1 MKRTAILSMTMMA
14 LVASAAVATDPATAT
29 LGEGK
34 GLVTLTWDQFVKIT
48 GYGPSQKAG
57 QILTIPWSEV
67 KELLGE
73 AAPKLAEGTTVE
85 LRWSEFKALLEWSIR
100 QKEPKDDVPPP
111 TDYII
116 TSSQYAGTLS
126 ADGATFTLTLKLNV
140 LRKEGWKRIPV
151 LPSNVALTK
160 VTLTP
165 AKGVFLNSQGGHY
178 ELLTN
183 TDGAIEAKLEFS
195 VSVQK
200 AAGINTVTFPR
211 VATGSSVLDLT
222 IDREKVDV
230 KVAGAQSLTT
240 KTEGKTTKTVAAIPA
255 GVPVAISWER
265 ALPKVEPAPA
275 KLYAETRTLVAVA
288 DRLLLCHEV
297 VNFNILHSPVR
308 ELKLAVPKGASVLTV
323 SGPSVQDWRVDS
335 NGTLAVVLRGEVVG
349 SYSLRIAYEAGAA
362 ETATTP
368 VLRALGVERERGYVG
383 VVAVA
388 NVEIEA
394 GEVTGA
400 TKIDARQLPA
410 DIVAMTNQPVLL
422 AFRYVGETFTVPLSI
437 KKHAE
442 VDVLVTIVDTGL
454 YTAMQLSD
462 GRRITKVLYSVRNNR
477 NQFLRLMMPAGAEIW
492 SVAVNGNNVSP
503 AKDEGGNV
511 LIPLV
516 RSASQSSELASFPVE
531 IVYVEKPSA
540 PAPASGTL
548 TVKLPTCGMGVPVM
562 HVMYNFYAPAEGKYT
577 LGWGASG
584 FSGPLRLVE
593 EFSTLS
599 TGPGPEAVRR
609 DAAAQVANM
618 QEQVD
623 TRMDAEAGKLGATPI
638 RVRLPLN
645 GQRFRL
651 EKILALPS
659 DDLYFVVKYRDWKIA
674 E

>member
-1 MKRTAILSMTMMA
+1 M
-14 LVASAAVATDPATAT
+14 
-29 LGEGK
+29 
-34 GLVTLTWDQFVKIT
+34 
-48 GYGPSQKAG
+48 
-57 QILTIPWSEV
+57 
-67 KELLGE
+67 
-73 AAPKLAEGTTVE
+73 
-85 LRWSEFKALLEWSIR
+85 
-100 QKEPKDDVPPP
+100 
-111 TDYII
+111 
-116 TSSQYAGTLS
+116 
-126 ADGATFTLTLKLNV
+126 
-140 LRKEGWKRIPV
+140 RK
-151 LPSNVALTK
+151 S
-160 VTLTP
+160 
-165 AKGVFLNSQGGHY
+165 
-178 ELLTN
+178 
-183 TDGAIEAKLEFS
+183 
-195 VSVQK
+195 
-200 AAGINTVTFPR
+200 AGINTVTFPR
-211 VATGSSVLDLT
+211 VAAGSSVLDLT
-222 IDREKVDV
+222 IDRENVDV

-255 GVPVAISWER
+255 GVPVGISWER

-288 DRLLLCHEV
+288 DGLLLCHEV
-297 VNFNILHSPVR
+297 INFNILHSPVR
-308 ELKLAVPKGASVLTV
+308 ELKLAVPKGVSVLTV
-323 SGPSVQDWRVDS
+323 SGPSLQDWRVDS

-349 SYSLRIAYEAGAA
+349 AYSLRVTYETSAA
-362 ETATTP
+362 ETATIP

-400 TKIDARQLPA
+400 SKIDARQLPA

-422 AFRYVGETFTVPLSI
+422 AFRYVGEKFTVPLSI

-462 GRRITKVLYSVRNNR
+462 GRRITKVLYNVRNNR
-477 NQFLRLMMPAGAEIW
+477 NQFLRLVMPAGAEIW

-503 AKDEGGNV
+503 AKDESGNV

-516 RSASQSSELASFPVE
+516 RSASRSSELASFPVE
-531 IVYVEKPSA
+531 IVYVEKPAA
-540 PAPASGTL
+540 PAPARGTL

-562 HVMYNFYAPAEGKYT
+562 HVMYNFYAPAEGTYT

-618 QEQVD
+618 QQQVD
-623 TRMDAEAGKLGATPI
+623 TRMDARARKLGATPI